1 MANHKSAR
9 KRIRQTMR
17 RKQVNKHVQSG
28 LRTLE
33 KKLRQ
38 AIEQK
43 DKSKAGGLLKTF
55 NREMDRSNHKIG
67 THKNKINRKKSQL
80 TLLVNNIH

>member
-9 KRIRQTMR
+9 KRIRQTIR
-17 RKQVNKHVQSG
+17 RKQVNKRAQSN

-33 KKLRQ
+33 KSLRQ

-43 DKSKAGGLLKTF
+43 DKTKAEELLKNF
-55 NREMDRSNHKIG
+55 NREMDRSVHRIG
-67 THKNKINRKKSQL
+67 MHRNKINRKKSQV
-80 TLLVNNIH
+80 TLLVNNLH